1 MATPRHVTT
10 ALRRL
15 RRAASALVIAA
26 GTFCASPQAAA
37 DMGTADGYVDG
48 LSEAADTPV
57 LNWADCGDGFLCAT
71 AQVPLDY
78 NRPRDE
84 SIDLEVIKLP
94 ATDPSTR
101 IGTLFVNFGGP

>member
-1 MATPRHVTT
+1 
-10 ALRRL
+10 
-15 RRAASALVIAA
+15 
-26 GTFCASPQAAA
+26 
-37 DMGTADGYVDG
+37 MGTADGYVDG

-84 SIDLEVIKLP
+84 SIDLAVIKKGYGRELLALQTYHNEHYEP
-94 ATDPSTR
+94 YQPSDGLTPEETQALM
-101 IGTLFVNFGGP
+101 GEADL